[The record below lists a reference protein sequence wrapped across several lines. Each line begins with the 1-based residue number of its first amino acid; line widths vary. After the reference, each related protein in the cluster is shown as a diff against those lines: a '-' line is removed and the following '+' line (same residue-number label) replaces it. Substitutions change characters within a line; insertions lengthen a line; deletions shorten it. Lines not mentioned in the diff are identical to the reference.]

1 MFMPLV
7 PSKKIITQ
15 AMNENFAIGHFNIEN
30 LEIAQAVVEAAEEK
44 NSPIMLAVTES
55 AIRYAGLDYIVNIVK
70 LAAKKAKV
78 PVILHLDHGK
88 SIEIIKQ
95 CIKADFTSIMID
107 ASHLS
112 IKENIKITK
121 KVVKLCKK
129 KRISVEAELGK
140 LNPKN
145 SKESPFTNAEDAKY
159 FVEQTGI
166 DSLAIAIGTSH
177 GAYKFKGKTTIDF
190 KRLLHIDDLVDIPLV
205 LHGASEIPSNIIKKG
220 IKYGAKWQGARGL
233 DNKGLKKARKNG
245 IDKVNIHTD
254 LNLIR
259 IAAFR
264 EYLTKN
270 PKETDPRPVMLYAK
284 KLVKDFV
291 KKKLDI
297 LGSTNKA

>member
-1 MFMPLV
+1 MPLV
-7 PSKKIITQ
+7 PSKKIINN
-15 AMNENFAIGHFNIEN
+15 AMNEGYALGHFNVEN

-44 NSPIMLAVTES
+44 NSPVMVAVTES
-55 AIRYAGLDYIVNIVK
+55 AIRYAGLDYIVNIIK
-70 LAAKKAKV
+70 LAAKKVKV

-121 KVVKLCKK
+121 RVVKLCKK
-129 KRISVEAELGK
+129 KKISVEAELEK
-140 LNPKN
+140 LHPKN
-145 SKESPFTNAEDAKY
+145 SKESPFTNPLDARY
-159 FVEQTGI
+159 FVKQTGI

-177 GAYKFKGKTTIDF
+177 GAYKFKGKTTLDF
-190 KRLLHIDDLVDIPLV
+190 RRLQLIDDVVDIPLV
-205 LHGASEIPSNIIKKG
+205 LHGASEIPPNIVKKG

-233 DNKGLKKARKNG
+233 DNAGLKRACKKG
-245 IDKVNIHTD
+245 IDKVNVHTD

-259 IAAFR
+259 IAAIR

-284 KLVKDFV
+284 QQVKNFV
-291 KKKLDI
+291 KKKIDI